1 MTDSR
6 ALGDLFGRA
15 RRQMLTAKL
24 TIGALQ
30 CVAPA
35 TLALF
40 LFLALDF
47 VLPLP
52 PSLRLAALI
61 LGLAALAVLAYKTLI
76 LPLQNQP
83 TAKEVAV
90 LLEKRYEIPNNEL
103 INAWSFQDGRPLTG
117 TQAAFVELIIAK
129 GLRSSGLVSFKDLWN
144 KSLLG
149 KCGICAALTCAMLAT
164 YAILFSGPG
173 FNSTKRLFMPLA
185 DIAPYSPF
193 SLSVTP
199 NTTQTLTED
208 ENLEVRVTV
217 QAEGDHELDSYPVIV
232 WQEDSRFIS
241 TELRDP
247 ETMLP
252 VEEKEGVYRYT
263 FPALKRPLAF
273 RVFAGGSY
281 SESVA
286 INLIG
291 LPRLVHSESQFR
303 ISPPSYTG
311 ISQLESAGP
320 PADMRGLPSSTVEIE
335 VSVDRPITSLHM
347 KTSVDDDVLTYQA
360 NEGRRTWRASYGLH
374 QDGVYK
380 LFASLDGL
388 DEPVLLC
395 EGQLAVAPDRAPV
408 ARFENKSKLLRAQV
422 GKALPLRIRVSDDF
436 GVKAVKVYMK
446 SLGVSSQGELV
457 NSWTAPA
464 APGFKNDKA
473 YHHDLK
479 IDASRFPVG
488 QNLELSIHAWD
499 YAIDREVAI
508 SEPLLV
514 KIEAAEELNT
524 AINENWVK
532 VFLKIIAATTR
543 NTKHLRDMETNA
555 MDFAGHQKALFP
567 GYLKT
572 ATDEARGIDREFG
585 HCSRELKHILENH
598 DVQAD
603 WDRLTELHAPLLP
616 TLTDMTLANVETRA
630 SESRKQ
636 HEAFLDG
643 LIELQSKLNQ
653 QVIEQEDASL
663 AEAGGEAFNED
674 ALFEALVG
682 SDDEEDVEDTGAGN
696 RQALADLQEDIIVA
710 EKELASIKENHKTLN
725 AKVSSRDLSQ
735 EQEEQERS
743 KLKKTSK
750 DLGLFTDRIARD
762 FIDNWKADLGQLQQK
777 DVLALFK
784 ETLPPDPDAEAPK
797 PPKPAD
803 KKRDTGPNEKLVMDL
818 EKLERKLEAL
828 RGAKGLLEQTYDFD
842 NFKFT
847 ASVED
852 PFADQRP
859 KSDTPPGSIENA
871 DNKQENVPIEEMA
884 QNVQD
889 LIGKLDGDKDEVKPA
904 MAGDTIMNKGG
915 DSLPPQA
922 AKGAGASTSDNGLTG
937 NKKPDSSEASGLASK
952 GRSGTGG
959 DGQSTAKK
967 LGKID
972 DNDYALERN
981 RISAGA
987 REDGPDVI
995 DEDDGAQTGATG
1007 LGKGTDGFTKWGKAG
1022 GRDPDAMKHT
1032 KMKMGSEAEGLKLGF
1047 QNMRVALDMY
1057 NIDTSD
1063 LEKSMADWDR
1073 AIQSGQSVD
1082 EIMAY
1087 KSAVIDQMRATKL
1100 RIQRKGVVSSRSS
1113 QRYKEALE
1121 QFDTRTE
1128 ASYGEGY
1135 DAMIKQF
1142 YKALA
1147 EEN

>member
-6 ALGDLFGRA
+6 ALGDLFSRA

-24 TIGALQ
+24 TIGALS
-30 CVAPA
+30 CVALA

-47 VLPLP
+47 IFPLP
-52 PSLRLAALI
+52 PSLRLAALL
-61 LGLAALAVLAYKTLI
+61 LGLAGLVALAFKTIL

-117 TQAAFVELIIAK
+117 TQATFVELIISK
-129 GLRSSGLVSFKDLWN
+129 GQRSSGLVSFKDLWN

-149 KCGICAALTCAMLAT
+149 KCGVGAALACAMLAT
-164 YAILFSGPG
+164 YAVLFSGPG
-173 FNSTKRLFMPLA
+173 VNSTKRLFMPLA

-252 VEEKEGVYRYT
+252 MEEEEGVYRYT

-286 INLIG
+286 IHLIG
-291 LPRLVHSESQFR
+291 LPRLIHSESKFHIQ
-303 ISPPSYTG
+303 PPSYTG
-311 ISQLESAGP
+311 ISQQESAGP
-320 PADMRGLPSSTVEIE
+320 PADMRGLPNSTVKID
-335 VSVDRPITSLHM
+335 VSVDRPIVSLHM
-347 KTSVDDDVLTYQA
+347 KTSVDEETLRFQA
-360 NEGRRTWRASYGLH
+360 NEGNQSWSASYDLQ

-388 DEPVLLC
+388 EKPVLLG

-408 ARFENKSKLLRAQV
+408 ARFGHKGKLLRAQV
-422 GKALPLRIRVSDDF
+422 GKALPLHIRVSDDF

-446 SLGVSSQGELV
+446 SLGVSSKGELV
-457 NSWTAPA
+457 DAWTAQA

-499 YAIDREVAI
+499 FAIDREAAI
-508 SEPLLV
+508 SAPLLV

-524 AINENWVK
+524 AINEGWVK
-532 VFLKIIAATTR
+532 VFRSMIAATTR

-555 MDFAGHQKALFP
+555 QDFAGHQKALFP

-572 ATDEARGIDREFG
+572 AMHEATQIDQQFG
-585 HCSRELKHILENH
+585 HCSRGLKQILENH
-598 DVQAD
+598 DIQTD
-603 WDRLTELHAPLLP
+603 WDRLTELHTPLLP
-616 TLTDMTLANVETRA
+616 TLSDMTLANVEIRA

-643 LIELQSKLNQ
+643 LIDLQSKLNQ
-653 QVIEQEDASL
+653 QVIEQEDESM
-663 AEAGGEAFNED
+663 AEAGGDAFNED

-682 SDDEEDVEDTGAGN
+682 SDDEEDVEDTGANN
-696 RQALADLQEDIIVA
+696 RRALAELQEDIIVA
-710 EKELASIKENHKTLN
+710 EEELASIKENHKTLN

-735 EQEEQERS
+735 EQEERERS
-743 KLKKTSK
+743 RLKKASE
-750 DLGLFTDRIARD
+750 DLALFTDRIAND
-762 FIDNWKADLGQLQQK
+762 FIDNWRADPGQLQPK
-777 DVLALFK
+777 DVLARFK
-784 ETLPPDPDAEAPK
+784 EALPPDPEAL
-797 PPKPAD
+797 PPPPPGTAD
-803 KKRDTGPNEKLVMDL
+803 SRNTGPNEKEVMDL

-828 RGAKGLLEQTYDFD
+828 RAMGGLGPQKLDLD
-842 NFKFT
+842 KINFT

-859 KSDTPPGSIENA
+859 KGGSTPGSTENA
-871 DNKQENVPIEEMA
+871 DNKQENVPINEMA
-884 QNVQD
+884 QELED
-889 LIGKLDGDKDEVKPA
+889 LIGKLDDDKEAVKPPL
-904 MAGDTIMNKGG
+904 AGDTIMNRLHSSEGA
-915 DSLPPQA
+915 PQA
-922 AKGAGASTSDNGLTG
+922 PIGAGASTMDNGLTG
-937 NKKPDSSEASGLASK
+937 NKKPDSSEAAGLASK
-952 GRSGTGG
+952 GRSGSGA
-959 DGQSTAKK
+959 DGKTTARK
-967 LGKID
+967 LGKIE
-972 DNDYALERN
+972 DNDYALEQN

-987 REDGPDVI
+987 REDGPPVI
-995 DEDDGAQTGATG
+995 DEDNEAQTGATG
-1007 LGKGTDGFTKWGKAG
+1007 LGNRTDGTAKWGLAG
-1022 GRDPDAMKHT
+1022 GRDPDALKHA
-1032 KMKMGSEAEGLKLGF
+1032 KMEMGSEAEGLKLGF
-1047 QNMRVALDMY
+1047 QNMQVALDMY

-1063 LEKSMADWDR
+1063 LEKSMADWER
-1073 AIQSGQSVD
+1073 AIQGGQSVD
-1082 EIMAY
+1082 EIKAY

-1100 RIQRKGVVSSRSS
+1100 RIQRKGTVSSRNS

-1121 QFDTRTE
+1121 QFDTRAE

-1142 YKALA
+1142 YKTLA
-1147 EEN
+1147 NEH